1 MTLPESADE
10 QRSSP
15 AKKSLQP
22 MQLRMTVPASSVNEL
37 SDVPLPDGYALRA
50 YRAGDERSW
59 VRLLNLAGFTTWD
72 LQRIQKYLADAERG
86 EGSRVIA
93 KGAAIV
99 SATFASRASWN
110 DRQVGVL
117 DFVASHPEHRRRGL
131 SRAVCTAVLGFM
143 VAAGYPEVILDTDD
157 WRLPA
162 IGMYLSLGFEP
173 VMRREDMP
181 ARWDVVRQKLGAEG

>member
-59 VRLLNLAGFTTWD
+59 VGLLNLAGFTTWD
-72 LQRIQKYLADAERG
+72 LQRIEKYLADAERG
-86 EGSRVIA
+86 EGSRVVA
-93 KGAAIV
+93 KGGAIV
-99 SATFASRASWN
+99 SATFASRARWN

-117 DFVASHPEHRRRGL
+117 DFVASHPEHRRLGL
-131 SRAVCTAVLGFM
+131 SRAVCTAVLRFM
-143 VAAGYPEVILDTDD
+143 VGAGYPEVILDTDD

-181 ARWDVVRQKLGAEG
+181 ARWDVVMEKLDAEG

>member
-10 QRSSP
+10 QRGSP
-15 AKKSLQP
+15 AKRSLQP
-22 MQLRMTVPASSVNEL
+22 MQLRMTLPASSVNEL
-37 SDVPLPDGYALRA
+37 PDVPLPDGYALRA

-86 EGSRVIA
+86 DGSRVVA
-93 KGAAIV
+93 KGDAIV

-181 ARWDVVRQKLGAEG
+181 ARWDVVRQKLGAER

>member
-1 MTLPESADE
+1 MSEGAD
-10 QRSSP
+10 QPRDSP
-15 AKKSLQP
+15 AKKALQP
-22 MQLRMTVPASSVNEL
+22 MQLRMTAPASRVNEL
-37 SDVPLPDGYALRA
+37 PDVALPDGYTLRA
-50 YRAGDERSW
+50 YRVGDERSW
-59 VRLLNLAGFTTWD
+59 VRLLNLAGFITWD

-86 EGSRVIA
+86 EGSRVVA
-93 KGAAIV
+93 KGGTIV
-99 SATFASRASWN
+99 SATFASRARWN

-162 IGMYLSLGFEP
+162 IELYLSLGFEP

-181 ARWDVVRQKLGAEG
+181 ARWDVVMEKLGAEG